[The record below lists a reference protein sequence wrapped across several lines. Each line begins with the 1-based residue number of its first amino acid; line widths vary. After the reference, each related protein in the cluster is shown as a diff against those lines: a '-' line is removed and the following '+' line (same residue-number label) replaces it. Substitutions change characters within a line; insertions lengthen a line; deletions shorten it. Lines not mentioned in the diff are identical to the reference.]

1 MIHKVPSEE
10 VARLET
16 LEGISVLKR
25 VDEDADLDESLSYK
39 RRILMYKG
47 PSKPEELMRFLGAEF
62 PDLEIATQGYG
73 LSNYYY
79 VNGDL
84 DKSNAVLKQILTIK
98 IANDVMVMCAGEAVE
113 HGGVHGLYKHPLHPY
128 TEGLLRSVSVME
140 PRVNA
145 LYSIP
150 GTLPGP
156 KNYPAGCRFSPHCS
170 HCTDRCRTGH
180 PPLYELPD
188 GRRARCFLREEGGK
202 RLD

>member
-25 VDEDADLDESLSYK
+25 VDEDTDPGENLSYK
-39 RRILMYKG
+39 RHILMYKG
-47 PSKPEELMRFLGAEF
+47 PSKPEELMRFEGAEF

-98 IANDVMVMCAGEAVE
+98 RQRR
-113 HGGVHGLYKHPLHPY
+113 HGHV
-128 TEGLLRSVSVME
+128 R
-140 PRVNA
+140 R
-145 LYSIP
+145 
-150 GTLPGP
+150 
-156 KNYPAGCRFSPHCS
+156 R
-170 HCTDRCRTGH
+170 
-180 PPLYELPD
+180 
-188 GRRARCFLREEGGK
+188 GRRIRR
-202 RLD
+202 RTRPV